1 VDHHIR
7 EIITAFDQV
16 HVHLSL
22 STNIRIYW

>member
-22 STNIRIYW
+22 STNIRIY